1 VKKSKTSISERD
13 AEVARSDRRA
23 DAMFD
28 FVKSLA
34 DAGDDK
40 AAAFLNKL
48 LGGGFDWPQDE
59 PAKRPQ
65 KTAPNKGS

>member
-1 VKKSKTSISERD
+1 MMLMDDVLER
-13 AEVARSDRRA
+13 ERLDRRA
-23 DAMFD
+23 DAIFN

-48 LGGGFDWPQDE
+48 LAGGFDWPQDE
-59 PAKRPQ
+59 PGAL
-65 KTAPNKGS
+65 